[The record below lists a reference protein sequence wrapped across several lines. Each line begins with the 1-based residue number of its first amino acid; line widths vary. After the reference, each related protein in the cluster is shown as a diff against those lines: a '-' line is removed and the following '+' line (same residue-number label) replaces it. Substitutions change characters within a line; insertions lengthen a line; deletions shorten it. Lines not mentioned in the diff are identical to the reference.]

1 MRRIST
7 LTACLVALL
16 LALLAAP
23 AAMAQVAGLYYK
35 EVEKDGRIYVFNT
48 PERYKSFQD
57 TGDMGTAVTL
67 LSRGPNGET
76 LVAENETAM
85 DLYLF
90 KHNLDA
96 YERPTPKPAPPAAY
110 PATKIGGRVYADFTQ
125 KENKDKGRS
134 GGAAKSSDSGVGVDI
149 KRFYF
154 TVTHEFDAL
163 WSAQFQSDIGDQG
176 ARRYDVFVKKA
187 YIQGKFSPLATFRIG
202 SADTPWVPFV
212 EGLYGFRYFETTLTD
227 HLSFGTSADWG
238 LHLLGSA
245 PDNRFAYQVSVLNGK
260 TYSNP
265 TRTKSVDFE
274 GRVSFQPVKGFTLAA
289 GGYSGKR
296 GNDTDATPARHTAQR
311 TDALVSYVN
320 DRVRVG
326 GEWFEA
332 KNWNT
337 TTSASTDKSD
347 GYSLWGSFAATPML
361 TVFGRYDDAK
371 PSKDLRPALE
381 FTYYNAGLQ
390 WRYNKSLAGALGYKH
405 ADVKGGTPPLGTSN
419 GNIGSTVA
427 GRKGEYN
434 EFGVWAVYDF

>member
-1 MRRIST
+1 MRRTST
-7 LTACLVALL
+7 LTACLLALL

-23 AAMAQVAGLYYK
+23 AAKAQVAGLYYK
-35 EVEKDGRIYVFNT
+35 EVEKDGRVYIFNT

-57 TGDMGTAVTL
+57 SGGDMGTAVTL
-67 LSRGPNGET
+67 INRGPNGET

-90 KHNLDA
+90 KHNLEA
-96 YERPTPKPAPPAAY
+96 YERPTPKPPVASPFPS
-110 PATKIGGRVYADFTQ
+110 TKIGGRVYADFTD
-125 KENKDKGRS
+125 KENKDKGRT
-134 GGAAKSSDSGVGVDI
+134 GGAAKSSDSGEGIDV

-154 TVTHEFDAL
+154 TVTHDFDAV

-187 YIQGKFSPLATFRIG
+187 FIQGKFSPLATLRLG

-227 HLSFGTSADWG
+227 HLGFGTSADWG
-238 LHLLGSA
+238 VHLLGSA
-245 PDNRFAYQVSVLNGK
+245 PNGHVAYQFSVVNGK

-274 GRVSFQPVKGFTLAA
+274 GRVSVQPITGLTLAV

-296 GNDTDATPARHTAQR
+296 GNDTDATPAKHTAQR
-311 TDALVSYVN
+311 TDALVNYAN
-320 DRVRVG
+320 DRLRIG

-332 KNWNT
+332 KDWNQT
-337 TTSASTDKSD
+337 TLVPTDKSD
-347 GYSLWGSFAATPML
+347 GYSTWVSFAATPMFTL
-361 TVFGRYDDAK
+361 FGRYDNAK

-381 FTYYNAGLQ
+381 FTYYNAGVQ
-390 WRYNKSLAGALGYKH
+390 WRFNKSLATSLGYKH
-405 ADVKGGTPPLGTSN
+405 AEVKGGTVSTSN
-419 GNIGSTVA
+419 GTIGSTVA

-434 EFGVWAVYDF
+434 EVGLWAVYDF